1 MRVSINAQ
9 GRMTDIEKVEGWRRS
24 VTQCG
29 HGASVRQRAMARSC
43 GVRLIPVQADSF
55 CIRPALGV

>member
-1 MRVSINAQ
+1 VRVSINAQ

-43 GVRLIPVQADSF
+43 GVRLADSF